1 MDKGHSNKVFGK
13 LGAPK
18 SKILKNV
25 ANIVWDFINNRLAE
39 QRGVFQDDN
48 LIKLPYIVTMDQGM
62 RDYINLNSRKFITY
76 MNGAY
81 FPVFEKNIG
90 AIRDEFG
97 IDEAYIAYIYSSNRT
112 NERKN
117 NLKNVDIQKIRSDL
131 ENEFSN
137 I

>member
-1 MDKGHSNKVFGK
+1 
-13 LGAPK
+13 
-18 SKILKNV
+18 
-25 ANIVWDFINNRLAE
+25 
-39 QRGVFQDDN
+39 
-48 LIKLPYIVTMDQGM
+48 
-62 RDYINLNSRKFITY
+62 

-90 AIRDEFG
+90 EIRDEFG
-97 IDEAYIAYIYSSNRT
+97 IDEAYIEYIYSLNRT

-131 ENEFSN
+131 ENEISN